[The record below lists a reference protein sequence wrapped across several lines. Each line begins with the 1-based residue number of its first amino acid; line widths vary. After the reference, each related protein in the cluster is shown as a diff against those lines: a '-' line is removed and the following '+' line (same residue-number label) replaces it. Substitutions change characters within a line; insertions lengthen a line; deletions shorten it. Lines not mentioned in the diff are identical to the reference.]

1 MSRSFIIEKENNGA
15 RIDRFLADAAPELS
29 RSRIQ
34 KLIKDA
40 HITVN
45 EKPVKSNYRLLTDD
59 VISLSIPELKEPDI
73 LPEALPLDILYEDRD
88 VIVVNKPKGMVVH
101 PAPGH
106 YTGTL
111 VNALLYHCKDQLS
124 GINGDLRPGIVHR
137 IDMDTTGSLIV
148 CKNDLAHQ
156 NLSEQLKEHS
166 IHRIYIAIVHGNIK
180 EDEGTV
186 NAPIGRHPTERKK
199 MSIHSRNG
207 REAITHYQV
216 LERFGRLD
224 VLVNNAGFGKCGD
237 FFTSNRASQMGMV
250 DVNCRSLTRMTL
262 LCLPFLRAGSRIVN
276 LASASAFCPQPY
288 FSVYAAT
295 KSYVLSFSRSL
306 GEELRKKGIVVTAV
320 CPGPVDTEFFKFS
333 GKPQNILKEL
343 TMAKADRV
351 VHQALKDCRSGKSVS
366 VYGIPMKLTYFGTKL
381 LPHGLLVHMQN
392 L

>member
-1 MSRSFIIEKENNGA
+1 MK
-15 RIDRFLADAAPELS
+15 
-29 RSRIQ
+29 
-34 KLIKDA
+34 
-40 HITVN
+40 
-45 EKPVKSNYRLLTDD
+45 
-59 VISLSIPELKEPDI
+59 
-73 LPEALPLDILYEDRD
+73 
-88 VIVVNKPKGMVVH
+88 
-101 PAPGH
+101 
-106 YTGTL
+106 
-111 VNALLYHCKDQLS
+111 
-124 GINGDLRPGIVHR
+124 
-137 IDMDTTGSLIV
+137 
-148 CKNDLAHQ
+148 
-156 NLSEQLKEHS
+156 
-166 IHRIYIAIVHGNIK
+166 IAIVTGASS
-180 EDEGTV
+180 G
-186 NAPIGRHPTERKK
+186 
-199 MSIHSRNG
+199 MG
-207 REAITHYQV
+207 REFVRQLGYFYKNLDEIWVIARRKER
-216 LERFGRLD
+216 LEALVKESRVPLRIFAGDLQKKKVYKELRDALEKEQPD
-224 VLVNNAGFGKCGD
+224 LRMLVNSAGFCKSGSVEEILSENFRIQTD
-237 FFTSNRASQMGMV
+237 MV

>member
-1 MSRSFIIEKENNGA
+1 MK
-15 RIDRFLADAAPELS
+15 
-29 RSRIQ
+29 
-34 KLIKDA
+34 
-40 HITVN
+40 
-45 EKPVKSNYRLLTDD
+45 
-59 VISLSIPELKEPDI
+59 
-73 LPEALPLDILYEDRD
+73 
-88 VIVVNKPKGMVVH
+88 
-101 PAPGH
+101 
-106 YTGTL
+106 
-111 VNALLYHCKDQLS
+111 
-124 GINGDLRPGIVHR
+124 
-137 IDMDTTGSLIV
+137 
-148 CKNDLAHQ
+148 
-156 NLSEQLKEHS
+156 
-166 IHRIYIAIVHGNIK
+166 IAIVTGASS
-180 EDEGTV
+180 G
-186 NAPIGRHPTERKK
+186 
-199 MSIHSRNG
+199 MG
-207 REAITHYQV
+207 REFVRQLGYFYKNLDEIWVIARRKER
-216 LERFGRLD
+216 LEALVKESRVPLRIFAGDLQKKKVYKELRDALEKEQPD
-224 VLVNNAGFGKCGD
+224 LRMLVNSAGFGKSGSVEEISSEKFRIQTD
-237 FFTSNRASQMGMV
+237 MV

-366 VYGIPMKLTYFGTKL
+366 VYGIPMKLTYFGIKL

>member
-1 MSRSFIIEKENNGA
+1 MK
-15 RIDRFLADAAPELS
+15 
-29 RSRIQ
+29 
-34 KLIKDA
+34 
-40 HITVN
+40 
-45 EKPVKSNYRLLTDD
+45 
-59 VISLSIPELKEPDI
+59 
-73 LPEALPLDILYEDRD
+73 
-88 VIVVNKPKGMVVH
+88 
-101 PAPGH
+101 
-106 YTGTL
+106 
-111 VNALLYHCKDQLS
+111 
-124 GINGDLRPGIVHR
+124 
-137 IDMDTTGSLIV
+137 
-148 CKNDLAHQ
+148 
-156 NLSEQLKEHS
+156 
-166 IHRIYIAIVHGNIK
+166 IAIVTGASS
-180 EDEGTV
+180 G
-186 NAPIGRHPTERKK
+186 
-199 MSIHSRNG
+199 MG
-207 REAITHYQV
+207 REFVRQLGYFYKNLDEIWVIARRKER
-216 LERFGRLD
+216 LEALAKESRVPLRIFAGDLQKKKVYKELRDSLEKEQPD
-224 VLVNNAGFGKCGD
+224 LRMLVNSAGFGKSGSVEEISSEKFRIQTD
-237 FFTSNRASQMGMV
+237 MV

-333 GKPQNILKEL
+333 GKPQNILKKL

>member
-1 MSRSFIIEKENNGA
+1 MGREFVRQLGYFYKNLDEIWVIARRKERLEALVKESRVPLRIFAGDLQKKKVYKELRDALEKE
-15 RIDRFLADAAPELS
+15 
-29 RSRIQ
+29 Q
-34 KLIKDA
+34 
-40 HITVN
+40 
-45 EKPVKSNYRLLTDD
+45 
-59 VISLSIPELKEPDI
+59 PD
-73 LPEALPLDILYEDRD
+73 LR
-88 VIVVNKPKGMVVH
+88 M
-101 PAPGH
+101 
-106 YTGTL
+106 L
-111 VNALLYHCKDQLS
+111 VNS
-124 GINGDLRPGIVHR
+124 
-137 IDMDTTGSLIV
+137 
-148 CKNDLAHQ
+148 
-156 NLSEQLKEHS
+156 
-166 IHRIYIAIVHGNIK
+166 
-180 EDEGTV
+180 
-186 NAPIGRHPTERKK
+186 
-199 MSIHSRNG
+199 
-207 REAITHYQV
+207 
-216 LERFGRLD
+216 
-224 VLVNNAGFGKCGD
+224 AGFGKSGSVEEILSEKIRIQTD
-237 FFTSNRASQMGMV
+237 MV

-333 GKPQNILKEL
+333 GKPQNILKKL

>member
-1 MSRSFIIEKENNGA
+1 MK
-15 RIDRFLADAAPELS
+15 
-29 RSRIQ
+29 
-34 KLIKDA
+34 
-40 HITVN
+40 
-45 EKPVKSNYRLLTDD
+45 
-59 VISLSIPELKEPDI
+59 
-73 LPEALPLDILYEDRD
+73 
-88 VIVVNKPKGMVVH
+88 
-101 PAPGH
+101 
-106 YTGTL
+106 
-111 VNALLYHCKDQLS
+111 
-124 GINGDLRPGIVHR
+124 
-137 IDMDTTGSLIV
+137 
-148 CKNDLAHQ
+148 
-156 NLSEQLKEHS
+156 
-166 IHRIYIAIVHGNIK
+166 IAIVTGASS
-180 EDEGTV
+180 G
-186 NAPIGRHPTERKK
+186 
-199 MSIHSRNG
+199 MG
-207 REAITHYQV
+207 REFVRQLGYFYKNLDEIWVIARRKER
-216 LERFGRLD
+216 LEALVKESRVPLRIFAGDLQKKKVYKELRDALEKEQPD
-224 VLVNNAGFGKCGD
+224 LRMLVNSAGFGKSGSVEEILSEKFRIQTD
-237 FFTSNRASQMGMV
+237 MV

-295 KSYVLSFSRSL
+295 KSYVLNFSRSL

>member
-1 MSRSFIIEKENNGA
+1 MK
-15 RIDRFLADAAPELS
+15 
-29 RSRIQ
+29 
-34 KLIKDA
+34 
-40 HITVN
+40 
-45 EKPVKSNYRLLTDD
+45 
-59 VISLSIPELKEPDI
+59 
-73 LPEALPLDILYEDRD
+73 
-88 VIVVNKPKGMVVH
+88 
-101 PAPGH
+101 
-106 YTGTL
+106 
-111 VNALLYHCKDQLS
+111 
-124 GINGDLRPGIVHR
+124 
-137 IDMDTTGSLIV
+137 
-148 CKNDLAHQ
+148 
-156 NLSEQLKEHS
+156 
-166 IHRIYIAIVHGNIK
+166 IAIVTGASS
-180 EDEGTV
+180 G
-186 NAPIGRHPTERKK
+186 
-199 MSIHSRNG
+199 MG
-207 REAITHYQV
+207 REFVRQLGYFYKNLDEIWVIARRKER
-216 LERFGRLD
+216 LEALVKESRVPLRIFAGDLQKKKVYKELRDALEKEQPD
-224 VLVNNAGFGKCGD
+224 LRMLVNSAGFGKSGSVEEISSEKFRIQTD
-237 FFTSNRASQMGMV
+237 MV

-333 GKPQNILKEL
+333 GKPQNILKKL

>member
-1 MSRSFIIEKENNGA
+1 MK
-15 RIDRFLADAAPELS
+15 
-29 RSRIQ
+29 
-34 KLIKDA
+34 
-40 HITVN
+40 
-45 EKPVKSNYRLLTDD
+45 
-59 VISLSIPELKEPDI
+59 
-73 LPEALPLDILYEDRD
+73 
-88 VIVVNKPKGMVVH
+88 
-101 PAPGH
+101 
-106 YTGTL
+106 
-111 VNALLYHCKDQLS
+111 
-124 GINGDLRPGIVHR
+124 
-137 IDMDTTGSLIV
+137 
-148 CKNDLAHQ
+148 
-156 NLSEQLKEHS
+156 
-166 IHRIYIAIVHGNIK
+166 IAIVTGASS
-180 EDEGTV
+180 G
-186 NAPIGRHPTERKK
+186 
-199 MSIHSRNG
+199 MG
-207 REAITHYQV
+207 REFVRQLGYFYKNLDEIWVIARRKER
-216 LERFGRLD
+216 LEALAKESRVPLRIFAGDLQKKKVYKELRDALEKEQPD
-224 VLVNNAGFGKCGD
+224 LRMLVNSAGFGESGSVEEISSEKFRIQTD
-237 FFTSNRASQMGMV
+237 MV

-333 GKPQNILKEL
+333 GKPQNILKKL

>member
-1 MSRSFIIEKENNGA
+1 MGREFVRQLEYFYKNLDEIWVIARRKERLEALAKESRVPLRIFAGDLQKKKVYKELRDALEKE
-15 RIDRFLADAAPELS
+15 
-29 RSRIQ
+29 Q
-34 KLIKDA
+34 
-40 HITVN
+40 
-45 EKPVKSNYRLLTDD
+45 
-59 VISLSIPELKEPDI
+59 PD
-73 LPEALPLDILYEDRD
+73 LR
-88 VIVVNKPKGMVVH
+88 M
-101 PAPGH
+101 
-106 YTGTL
+106 L
-111 VNALLYHCKDQLS
+111 VNS
-124 GINGDLRPGIVHR
+124 
-137 IDMDTTGSLIV
+137 
-148 CKNDLAHQ
+148 
-156 NLSEQLKEHS
+156 
-166 IHRIYIAIVHGNIK
+166 
-180 EDEGTV
+180 
-186 NAPIGRHPTERKK
+186 
-199 MSIHSRNG
+199 
-207 REAITHYQV
+207 
-216 LERFGRLD
+216 
-224 VLVNNAGFGKCGD
+224 AGFGKSGSVEEISSEKFRIQTD
-237 FFTSNRASQMGMV
+237 MV

-333 GKPQNILKEL
+333 GKPQNILKKL